1 MLIADIPTLFLA
13 AIATSLLLAVSLATM
28 ARGTGMEALKPWAY
42 ALLLHT
48 TAYVLFA
55 LRGAIPDVVSIVGAN
70 TAESLFVAL
79 WVLALARFQKRSLHS
94 ALLFAPVALTA
105 LVFYALLH
113 DLTMRILLGNPI
125 LIFQELTLMYLLR
138 RAPGETASA
147 GRSLLVVSMAVTVL
161 LTAFRVLAVAL
172 GHEQVSSLTA
182 RSSLQTLI
190 FLTGSVIPLAGSLG
204 FVFMMKERSD
214 RLIEEGRR
222 TLDAIVDS
230 AEETIAMF
238 RRDGTLIRMNRK
250 GAERFHM
257 TPEEMTGMNL
267 TEMMPPEVA
276 GPRLANL
283 QRVTASGKTEHLVDQ
298 RGGRVYRQ
306 TYYPVAGESDRVVVY
321 ATDITE
327 VLASEDAL
335 RHSEEHFRAFFER
348 SMVGMA
354 TTSPAKGWLEVNQAL
369 CDILGYP
376 REELLQKTWVDL
388 THADDIAADVAE
400 FERVVAGEKDEYVMD
415 KRFIRKDG
423 AIVYAYI
430 AARCVRSAGGGIDY
444 FVALIEDI
452 SERKAREAELAQRLA
467 EMTALNQRIEDAQ
480 LQLLQSEKM
489 ASIGQLAAG
498 VAHELNNPI
507 GFVHS
512 NLGTLETYLEDIF
525 EIANACELAAAQA
538 ANPEDFAHIDALK
551 AEKDFDFV
559 KADIFQLMHESK
571 DGLSRVKKIVQ
582 DLKDFSRV
590 DDVEWQWADL
600 HHCLDSTLNI
610 VWNELKYK
618 CTVNKQYADA
628 LPQIHCLPSQLNQV
642 FMNLLVNA
650 AQAIPEKGEITIIT
664 THPDQDSVRISV
676 RDTGSGI
683 AAENLARIFDP
694 FFTTKPV
701 GKGTGLGLSIAY
713 GIIQR
718 HKGRIEARSTVG
730 EGTTFI
736 ITLPVDSQGGKVSGT
751 AAPSAPTP

>member
-28 ARGTGMEALKPWAY
+28 ARGTGMEALRPWAY

-55 LRGAIPDVVSIVGAN
+55 LRGTIPDVVSIVGAN
-70 TAESLFVAL
+70 AAESLFVAF
-79 WVLALARFQKRSLHS
+79 WVIALARFQKRSLHP
-94 ALLFAPVALTA
+94 ALIFAPVAMTI
-105 LVFYALLH
+105 LVFYWFRH
-113 DLTMRILLGNPI
+113 DLQMRILLGNPI

-138 RAPGETASA
+138 RAPGEPASA
-147 GRSLLVVSMAVTVL
+147 GRFLLAVSMAVAVL
-161 LTAFRVLAVAL
+161 LTAFRLLAVAL
-172 GHEQVSSLTA
+172 GHEQVSTLTT
-182 RSSLQTLI
+182 RSSLQTLM
-190 FLTGSVIPLAGSLG
+190 FLTGSVIPLVGSLG
-204 FVFMMKERSD
+204 FVFMMKERAD
-214 RLIEEGRR
+214 RLIDEGRR
-222 TLDAIVDS
+222 TLDAIVNS

-238 RRDGTLIRMNRK
+238 HRDGTLVRLNSK
-250 GAERFHM
+250 GAERFGSR
-257 TPEEMTGMNL
+257 PEEMIGKRL
-267 TEMMPPEVA
+267 GELMPPEVA
-276 GPRLANL
+276 EPRLAAI
-283 QRVTASGKTEHLVDQ
+283 RSVAASGKAVHRVDQ
-298 RGGRVYRQ
+298 RDGHTYRQ
-306 TYYPVAGESDRVVVY
+306 TFYPVAGDSDRVVLY
-321 ATDITE
+321 AADVTE
-327 VLASEDAL
+327 ALAAEDAL
-335 RHSEEHFRAFFER
+335 RRSEEHFRAFFER

-354 TTSPAKGWLEVNQAL
+354 TTSPTKGWLEVNQAL

-376 REELLQKTWVDL
+376 REELLQKTWVEL
-388 THADDIAADVAE
+388 THADDIAVDVAE
-400 FERVVAGEKDEYVMD
+400 FDQVVAGEKDDYALD

-423 AIVYAYI
+423 SVVHAYL
-430 AARCVRSAGGGIDY
+430 AARCVRSADGDIDY
-444 FVALIEDI
+444 FVALVEDI
-452 SERKAREAELAQRLA
+452 SERKAREAELAQGLA
-467 EMTALNQRIEDAQ
+467 EMTALNRRIEDAQ

-525 EIANACELAAAQA
+525 EISNACELAAATA
-538 ANPEDFAHIDALK
+538 VNPADFARIDELK
-551 AEKDFDFV
+551 AEKDFEFL
-559 KADIFQLMHESK
+559 KTDIFQLMHESK

-618 CTVNKQYADA
+618 CTVNKHYAEA
-628 LPQIHCLPSQLNQV
+628 LPQINCLPSQLNQV

-650 AQAIPEKGEITIIT
+650 AQAIPEKGEITIST
-664 THPDQDSVRISV
+664 AQPDEDTVQISV

-683 AAENLARIFDP
+683 AAENLVRIFDP

-713 GIIQR
+713 GIVQR
-718 HKGRIEARSTVG
+718 HKGRIKVRSTPG
-730 EGTTFI
+730 SGTTFI
-736 ITLPVDSQGGKVSGT
+736 ITLPVDSQGDSVSGT
-751 AAPSAPTP
+751 VVPSAPTP

>member
-257 TPEEMTGMNL
+257 TPE
-267 TEMMPPEVA
+267 
-276 GPRLANL
+276 
-283 QRVTASGKTEHLVDQ
+283 
-298 RGGRVYRQ
+298 
-306 TYYPVAGESDRVVVY
+306 
-321 ATDITE
+321 
-327 VLASEDAL
+327 
-335 RHSEEHFRAFFER
+335 
-348 SMVGMA
+348 
-354 TTSPAKGWLEVNQAL
+354 
-369 CDILGYP
+369 
-376 REELLQKTWVDL
+376 
-388 THADDIAADVAE
+388 
-400 FERVVAGEKDEYVMD
+400 
-415 KRFIRKDG
+415 
-423 AIVYAYI
+423 
-430 AARCVRSAGGGIDY
+430 
-444 FVALIEDI
+444 
-452 SERKAREAELAQRLA
+452 
-467 EMTALNQRIEDAQ
+467 
-480 LQLLQSEKM
+480 
-489 ASIGQLAAG
+489 
-498 VAHELNNPI
+498 
-507 GFVHS
+507 
-512 NLGTLETYLEDIF
+512 
-525 EIANACELAAAQA
+525 
-538 ANPEDFAHIDALK
+538 
-551 AEKDFDFV
+551 
-559 KADIFQLMHESK
+559 
-571 DGLSRVKKIVQ
+571 
-582 DLKDFSRV
+582 
-590 DDVEWQWADL
+590 
-600 HHCLDSTLNI
+600 
-610 VWNELKYK
+610 
-618 CTVNKQYADA
+618 
-628 LPQIHCLPSQLNQV
+628 
-642 FMNLLVNA
+642 
-650 AQAIPEKGEITIIT
+650 
-664 THPDQDSVRISV
+664 
-676 RDTGSGI
+676 
-683 AAENLARIFDP
+683 
-694 FFTTKPV
+694 
-701 GKGTGLGLSIAY
+701 
-713 GIIQR
+713 
-718 HKGRIEARSTVG
+718 
-730 EGTTFI
+730 
-736 ITLPVDSQGGKVSGT
+736 
-751 AAPSAPTP
+751 